1 MFNNK
6 ILLITS
12 VIALIA
18 LTLVAVFF
26 GNKKRELS
34 PVINAIPSKVSL
46 IIETDDFTYLSHKIS
61 KNENLSSI
69 LPKMSKSNNFYND
82 FLFLDSL
89 INSNKKIKQF
99 LNEKTVIIS
108 AHSQGRKDID
118 FLFATGSK
126 DNKKNIDELNSIIK
140 KSAPNSALTNI
151 SFAGAEIVKQ
161 NISGN
166 KNVFFYTFF
175 EDYFLFS
182 YSEILLQKAIK
193 NINSGASLFSDA
205 NFTKLYRQVKNKNDA
220 KIYINYNNFF
230 NSTDGYLNNTFRDKK
245 HILQNFADWTVFDI
259 NIKRKEIKL
268 TGHTILKPEM
278 QFLNLFKNVNPKKS
292 NILRILPEKTS
303 AFLSFNI
310 GNGSVYHYKYEDFLA
325 SIKQLNDHQIKMASF
340 YSNYKIDEDKYNLYD
355 LTDNE
360 IALVYEDVNKTGKK
374 HNVYILIKIKD
385 KTKTEEFFN
394 KIITEHCSKNNINTD
409 QFKNVFIYSADFK
422 INKLPLKDLPELYYG
437 TFFQNTNAEY
447 YTFIDDFI
455 IFGES
460 ISDLECIIES
470 YIMDKTFRRKSQNYK
485 FIKSLPSQSNIF
497 FYTDIFHSLN
507 LYEKI
512 LVESKAKKLAKNISS
527 LISVQG
533 PAIQFIS
540 DSYPIYTTFSIA
552 LQTEEPQTSETVW
565 EVRLDTI
572 IAGKPN
578 IIINHNTEEKEIVI
592 QDAANKLYLIDKSG
606 KIIWTRQ
613 LDGKIISNIYQI
625 DYYNNNKLQ
634 LLFNTKNKIYCIDRK
649 GNWLETY
656 PIKLKSEA
664 TNGLLLIDYDKDK
677 NYRIIIATKNK
688 SVYLYNKEGKIIKG
702 WEFKKTKSNVTGNI
716 KLYQNNN
723 KDYIV
728 FRDKSN
734 IYILNRKG
742 QLRVKP
748 EVNISL
754 SKHSEIFFTSKNS
767 KSKAHF
773 CVTNPSG
780 TIYKIFENGKVEKK
794 NVKTFSNYHYFLYYD
809 INGDNIQDYIFTDN
823 NRTEVYSGLNDK
835 RIFIRNYNKDI
846 KFKPTIYRFSE
857 DDIRI
862 GSVSENMIFL
872 INNSGEMS
880 EGFPLTGSGFF
891 SITIFD
897 QSNEFSLI
905 VGNNDNYLYKY
916 NLK

>member
-6 ILLITS
+6 ILLIISCIT
-12 VIALIA
+12 VIAVILIS
-18 LTLVAVFF
+18 VYF
-26 GNKKRELS
+26 GSKERELS
-34 PVINAIPSKVSL
+34 PVINAIPTKVSL

-61 KNENLSSI
+61 KNENLISI
-69 LPKMSKSNNFYND
+69 LSKMSLTNEFCKD

-108 AHSQGRKDID
+108 AHLLGQKDID

-126 DNKKNIDELNSIIK
+126 DNKNNINELNSLIK
-140 KSAPNSALTNI
+140 KLAPNSVLTDI
-151 SFAGAEIVKQ
+151 SFAGAEIIKQ
-161 NISGN
+161 NISAD
-166 KNVFFYTFF
+166 KNEFYYTFF

-193 NINSGASLFSDA
+193 NINSGASLFSDD

-230 NSTDGYLNNTFRDKK
+230 NSTDVYLNNTFRDKK
-245 HILQNFADWTVFDI
+245 HILQNFADWSAFDL
-259 NIKRKEIKL
+259 NLKRKEIKL
-268 TGHTILKPEM
+268 TGHTILKPGM
-278 QFLNLFKNVNPKKS
+278 QFLSLFKNVNPKKS
-292 NILRILPEKTS
+292 NIFKILPEKTS

-310 GNGSVYHYKYEDFLA
+310 GNGSDFHYKYEDFLA
-325 SIKQLNDHQIKMASF
+325 SIKELNNHQIKMASF
-340 YSNYKIDEDKYNLYD
+340 YNNYKIDEDEYNLYD

-360 IALVYEDVNKTGKK
+360 IAVVFEDINKTGKK
-374 HNVYILIKIKD
+374 HNAYILIKIKD
-385 KTKTEEFFN
+385 RTKTEDFFN
-394 KIITEHCSKNNINTD
+394 KLIAEHCSKNNINTN
-409 QFKNVFIYSADFK
+409 QFKNVFIYSDDFK
-422 INKLPLKDLPELYYG
+422 ISKLPVKNLPELYYG
-437 TFFQNTNAEY
+437 TFFQNINAEY

-455 IFGES
+455 VFGES
-460 ISDLECIIES
+460 ISELECIIES
-470 YIMDKTFRRKSQNYK
+470 YIMDKTFKRKSQNYK
-485 FIKSLPSQSNIF
+485 FIKSLPDQSNVF
-497 FYTDIFHSLN
+497 FYTDIFHSLS

-512 LVESKAKKLAKNISS
+512 LVESKAKKFSEDISS

-533 PAIQFIS
+533 PAVQFIS

-552 LQTEEPQTSETVW
+552 LQTDGPQASETIW

-572 IAGKPN
+572 IATKPY

-613 LDGKIISNIYQI
+613 LDGKIMSNIYQI
-625 DYYNNNKLQ
+625 DYYFNNKLQ
-634 LLFNTKNKIYCIDRK
+634 LLFNTKTKIYCIDRI
-649 GNWLETY
+649 GNWVEGF
-656 PIKLKSEA
+656 PVKLKSDA
-664 TNGLLLIDYDKDK
+664 AGGLSLIDYDKNK
-677 NYRIIIATKNK
+677 NYRIFVATINNK
-688 SVYLYNKEGKIIKG
+688 ICLYNKEGKLVEG
-702 WEFKKTKSNVTGNI
+702 WEFGKTKSKVVGNI
-716 KLYQNNN
+716 FLYRNND

-728 FRDKSN
+728 FKDNSN

-742 QLRVKP
+742 QIRVKP
-748 EVNISL
+748 EVNITL
-754 SKHSEIFFTSKNS
+754 SKHSGIFFAGDNS

-780 TIYKIFENGKVEKK
+780 TIYKIYENGKVEKK
-794 NVKTFSNYHYFLYYD
+794 NLKTFSNNHYFAYYD
-809 INGDNIQDYIFTDN
+809 INGDKIQDYIFTDN
-823 NRTEVYSGLNDK
+823 NRTEVYSGINDK
-835 RIFIRNYNKDI
+835 RIFIYKYNRDI
-846 KFKPTIYRFSE
+846 KYMPVIYKFSE

-862 GSVSENMIFL
+862 GTGSENKIFL
-872 INNSGEMS
+872 INNSGAMC
-880 EGFPLTGSGFF
+880 EGFPLIGSGLF

-916 NLK
+916 KIK